1 MAIVIMNQIDNN
13 NDNNNSNN
21 FLNFVNMFSEI
32 IKTSETHKN
41 LRMSKGHSTSKI
53 KKKIVKRR
61 YTNSLKEINFFFFLV
76 FLQTL
81 EFKTSN
87 QDYGNQ
93 DQKLCLEFKCLLETK
108 SNSYQLNNLVQSNVV
123 YHHHHNNNN
132 NNNKSLWT

>member
-61 YTNSLKEINFFFFLV
+61 YTNSLKEINFFFFSFFV
-76 FLQTL
+76 DT
-81 EFKTSN
+81 
-87 QDYGNQ
+87 
-93 DQKLCLEFKCLLETK
+93 
-108 SNSYQLNNLVQSNVV
+108 
-123 YHHHHNNNN
+123 
-132 NNNKSLWT
+132 